1 MNLSPVAVPASS
13 PAPIRPCRAGSPA
26 VWTPSGDIL
35 CRSCH
40 GAGASFS
47 VWERVAILAEHEGWC
62 SRCKGSVLLQDRA
75 PAFLSRIRRD
85 LAQRLGEVGQRA
97 ELLQTGGMQAALEIP
112 FPNGALLIV
121 HEYGAGLYLDRA
133 AFDDGQSVAD
143 VEFSV
148 EDEPERVTEAMKRT
162 VPCPTCGAGTG
173 SPCTVRPSVASG
185 RVVSRAAT
193 ASHERRRA
201 AARHAGDRQAV
212 DAIRELVRRAA
223 ADVCCELVRR
233 AAADAHG

>member
-1 MNLSPVAVPASS
+1 MTLSAASVSASS
-13 PAPIRPCRAGSPA
+13 PASVRPCRAGSPA

-62 SRCKGSVLLQDRA
+62 SRCNGSVLLQERA
-75 PAFLSRIRRD
+75 PAFLSRVRRD
-85 LAQRLGEVGQRA
+85 LAQRLAAGKRA
-97 ELLQTGGMQAALEIP
+97 ELVQTGGMCAALEIP

-121 HEYGAGLYLDRA
+121 SEGGAGLYFDRA
-133 AFDDGQSVAD
+133 AFDDGQPMAD
-143 VEFSV
+143 VDFLV
-148 EDEPERVTEAMKRT
+148 EDEPERVTEAMKRA
-162 VPCPTCGAGTG
+162 VPCPTCGAGSG
-173 SPCTVRPSVASG
+173 RPCIVRPSAASG
-185 RVVSRAAT
+185 RVVSRAST

-212 DAIRELVRRAA
+212 DAICDLMRGGGRRW
-223 ADVCCELVRR
+223 V
-233 AAADAHG
+233 DAGG